1 MIIFDASALVSA
13 ALKADSVPERALLR
27 AEEVDVFALSAAVD
41 GEIAGVLNRPS
52 AIIVGMEGIYSDHSR
67 LDERS
72 LALHQLIAA
81 KVLADPAL
89 LDKARDNLRR
99 WQQMEGS
106 PKPALAEWE
115 QILSGST
122 DQIAQFL
129 TERSER
135 ATRLRQSSP
144 FAGVL
149 SETERKAIYESFSIG
164 TYHPRGEPNLG

>member
-1 MIIFDASALVSA
+1 MANPLH
-13 ALKADSVPERALLR
+13 R
-27 AEEVDVFALSAAVD
+27 
-41 GEIAGVLNRPS
+41 
-52 AIIVGMEGIYSDHSR
+52 DHSR

-72 LALHQLIAA
+72 LAMHKIVAA

-99 WQQMEGS
+99 WQQMGGS
-106 PKPALAEWE
+106 PKLALAEWE
-115 QILSGST
+115 QILSGQT

-135 ATRLRQSSP
+135 ATRLRRSSP

-149 SETERKAIYESFSIG
+149 TETERRTIYESYSTG
-164 TYHPRGEPNLG
+164 THHSRREPNLG

>member
-1 MIIFDASALVSA
+1 MDNPL
-13 ALKADSVPERALLR
+13 P
-27 AEEVDVFALSAAVD
+27 
-41 GEIAGVLNRPS
+41 
-52 AIIVGMEGIYSDHSR
+52 SDHRR

-72 LALHQLIAA
+72 LAMHKLIAA
-81 KVLADPAL
+81 KVLADPTL

-99 WQQMEGS
+99 WHQMDGS
-106 PKPALAEWE
+106 PKLALAEWE
-115 QILSGST
+115 QILSRPT

-149 SETERKAIYESFSIG
+149 SEAERQAIYESFSTR
-164 TYHPRGEPNLG
+164 TYNPRREPNLG

>member
-1 MIIFDASALVSA
+1 M
-13 ALKADSVPERALLR
+13 
-27 AEEVDVFALSAAVD
+27 
-41 GEIAGVLNRPS
+41 
-52 AIIVGMEGIYSDHSR
+52 VGMEGIYSDHSR

-81 KVLADPAL
+81 KVLATPAL

-106 PKPALAEWE
+106 PTLALAEWE

-149 SETERKAIYESFSIG
+149 SDIERNAIYESFSTR